1 MLSIPL
7 YKDIEYFYNINSKNE
22 NDSANNIRENI
33 ILYVF
38 NRETDELLPYINHQ
52 IFGTKWSILINSLNK
67 KLDMIL
73 NEFEKNLHN
82 KLYQFEI
89 IKIGGRKNNDFTIRI
104 YQNDKIINEIK
115 LEFKNN
121 CSQIDKLP
129 EICQLYENSEFINYS
144 SEISYYEYFYNN
156 IIPKIREKY
165 PLLPNITLDEYK
177 KDVQKAC
184 TSKNRDKFPF
194 FKKLDDLRNINVD
207 EFDRNF
213 VDISINEW
221 LNLICKNKKC
231 ELDLSILS
239 KKLKQMTSKIF
250 LMWKYDIKNI
260 NNSGFYIEIID
271 NSNIENLKFDCLKGG
286 KNGNNTIILN
296 DNINQ
301 YHCLLRWKNHN
312 GIQGTAW
319 QIKLKKIEI

>member
-7 YKDIEYFYNINSKNE
+7 YKDIEFFYNINSKNE
-22 NDSANNIRENI
+22 NNSANNIRENI

-129 EICQLYENSEFINYS
+129 EICQLYENSEFINYN
-144 SEISYYEYFYNN
+144 SEISYYEYFFNN

-194 FKKLDDLRNINVD
+194 FKKLDDLRNINVY

-213 VDISINEW
+213 VDIYINEW
-221 LNLICKNKKC
+221 LNLICKNNKC

-239 KKLKQMTSKIF
+239 KKIKQMTSKIF